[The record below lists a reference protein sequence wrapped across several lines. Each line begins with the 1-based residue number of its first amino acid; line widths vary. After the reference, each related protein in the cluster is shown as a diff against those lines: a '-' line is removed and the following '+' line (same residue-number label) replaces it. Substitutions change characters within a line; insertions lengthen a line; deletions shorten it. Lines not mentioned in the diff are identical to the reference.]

1 MKHTFPAAAPG
12 QAYAARPRLGRREA
26 EGRDRHL
33 RARLRTGAA
42 RRHWTTIAYELAVV
56 ALTTSILAWGLANHP
71 AQLDSSIL
79 VWTLGV
85 AAVDLIPVPAAGG
98 LSLSLSFPILLAAA
112 MIYPPSVAG
121 LIALVGSLDP
131 RELRRTIPVLKA
143 LFVRAQIALAVLAG
157 SAVFH
162 GLASLRSPW
171 PVLVPAV
178 FAMILVDSAINTG
191 LVALYQQ
198 LSSRAPI
205 HRVLD
210 QMHLG
215 SRWTFLTSYLL
226 LGLSGVLIARFYL
239 AEGSWAALAL
249 VAPLVFARQMFMSGR
264 ALHVTTSRYRS
275 LTENIPAVTYI
286 QSIDERRVVYV
297 SPQVESLLGFTQ
309 AQWLDDPL
317 LWAKRL
323 LPGDRERILAA
334 SAHAEATLA
343 PFSEEY
349 QLVTRSGR
357 PIWVHHKAE
366 VLRDEQGAPSAW
378 QGVVMDISR
387 LKAAEEQ
394 VAFMAYHDRLTG
406 LPNRNLFEELLDQAL
421 HRARRGALGV
431 AVLFIDIDNFKL
443 VNDSLGHAAGDEL
456 LRELAARLQK
466 AVRDSDVVAR
476 QGGDEFLVLIT
487 DIDLEGSPLTAVP
500 TAEAVALRIQQHLNE
515 PFALEKEE
523 FYVTGTIGMSIFPLD
538 AREGEDLLRN
548 ADAAMYRSKKQG
560 PGGSLLHSATTRDV
574 LAELSFATRLR
585 KAADRRDWV
594 LHYQPIVDL
603 ESGHVRSVEA
613 LIRWADPERG
623 LIQPSEFLPLAEAMG
638 LSESIGDWVLDE
650 VTRQARIWRDQG
662 FRFEMCFNVTPR
674 QLRRP
679 DIATRILSAIE
690 DAGLDP
696 SGLVV
701 EVTEAAEAGEL
712 EEAEAVLRQLRDRGL
727 GVAMDD
733 FGTGN
738 SSLAR
743 LRELP
748 VDRLKID
755 QMFVRDISR
764 DGPGRGMVSA
774 IIKLAR
780 TIGMCPIAEGIE
792 TEEQRAFLVREG
804 CPLGQ
809 GFYFS
814 RPLPAEDLPH
824 RLPRFPAALPTT
836 R

>member
-1 MKHTFPAAAPG
+1 V
-12 QAYAARPRLGRREA
+12 
-26 EGRDRHL
+26 
-33 RARLRTGAA
+33 RLRSAA
-42 RRHWTTIAYELAVV
+42 DHRHWATIAYQLAVV
-56 ALTTSILAWGLANHP
+56 APTACFLAWDLVNHR
-71 AQLDSSIL
+71 ARLDSSIL

-98 LSLSLSFPILLAAA
+98 LSLSLSFPILLAVA
-112 MIYPPSVAG
+112 MIYPPPVAG

-131 RELRRTIPVLKA
+131 REIRRTISVLKA

-157 SAVFH
+157 STVFH
-162 GLASLRSPW
+162 ALASLRSPW
-171 PVLVPAV
+171 AVLVPAV
-178 FAMILVDSAINTG
+178 FAMILADSVINTG
-191 LVALYQQ
+191 LVAVYQQ
-198 LSSRAPI
+198 LSSRIPI
-205 HRVLD
+205 HRVLH

-215 SRWTFLTSYLL
+215 SRWTFLTSYML

-239 AEGSWAALAL
+239 EEGSWAALAL

-286 QSIDERRVVYV
+286 RSIEERRVVYV

-309 AQWLDDPL
+309 DQWLEDPL
-317 LWAKRL
+317 LWANRL
-323 LPGDRERILAA
+323 DPGDRERVLSA
-334 SAHAEATLA
+334 SAHADAALT

-357 PIWVHHKAE
+357 PVWVHHKAE
-366 VLRDEQGAPSAW
+366 VLRDEHGDPSFW

-394 VAFMAYHDRLTG
+394 VTFMAYHDRLTG

-421 HRARRGALGV
+421 HRARRGGLGV

-456 LRELAARLQK
+456 LRELAARLQV
-466 AVRDSDVVAR
+466 AVRESDVVAR

-487 DIDLEGSPLTAVP
+487 DIDLQGSALTAIH
-500 TAEAVALRIQQHLNE
+500 TTEAVALRIQEHLNE

-523 FYVTGTIGMSIFPLD
+523 FYVTGTIGISIFPLD
-538 AREGEDLLRN
+538 ARKGEDLLRN
-548 ADAAMYRSKKQG
+548 ADDAMYRSKKQG
-560 PGGSLLHSATTRDV
+560 PGGSLVHSATTPNL
-574 LAELSFATRLR
+574 LAELSFATRI
-585 KAADRRDWV
+585 RRAVDARQWV

-603 ESGHVRSVEA
+603 ENGDVRAVEA

-638 LSESIGDWVLDE
+638 LSEAIGDWVLHE
-650 VTRQARIWRDQG
+650 VIRQARTWRDQG
-662 FRFEMCFNVTPR
+662 LRFEVCFNVSPR

-679 DIATRILSAIE
+679 DIAKNMLSAIE
-690 DAGLDP
+690 AAGLDP

-701 EVTEAAEAGEL
+701 EVTEAAAAGEL
-712 EEAEAVLRQLRDRGL
+712 EEAEAVLRQLRDHGL

-755 QMFVRDISR
+755 QMFVRDVLR

-792 TEEQRAFLVREG
+792 TEEQRTFLVREG

-824 RLPRFPAALPTT
+824 RLPRLPAPLPTT

>member
-112 MIYPPSVAG
+112 MIYPPSVA
-121 LIALVGSLDP
+121 
-131 RELRRTIPVLKA
+131 VLNA

-343 PFSEEY
+343 PYSDDY
-349 QLVTRSGR
+349 QLVTRSGPTLR
-357 PIWVHHKAE
+357 APHKTKAHPNAP
-366 VLRDEQGAPSAW
+366 GTPSAW

-394 VAFMAYHDRLTG
+394 VAFMAYH
-406 LPNRNLFEELLDQAL
+406 
-421 HRARRGALGV
+421 H
-431 AVLFIDIDNFKL
+431 
-443 VNDSLGHAAGDEL
+443 
-456 LRELAARLQK
+456 
-466 AVRDSDVVAR
+466 
-476 QGGDEFLVLIT
+476 
-487 DIDLEGSPLTAVP
+487 
-500 TAEAVALRIQQHLNE
+500 
-515 PFALEKEE
+515 
-523 FYVTGTIGMSIFPLD
+523 
-538 AREGEDLLRN
+538 
-548 ADAAMYRSKKQG
+548 
-560 PGGSLLHSATTRDV
+560 
-574 LAELSFATRLR
+574 
-585 KAADRRDWV
+585 
-594 LHYQPIVDL
+594 
-603 ESGHVRSVEA
+603 
-613 LIRWADPERG
+613 
-623 LIQPSEFLPLAEAMG
+623 
-638 LSESIGDWVLDE
+638 
-650 VTRQARIWRDQG
+650 
-662 FRFEMCFNVTPR
+662 
-674 QLRRP
+674 
-679 DIATRILSAIE
+679 
-690 DAGLDP
+690 
-696 SGLVV
+696 
-701 EVTEAAEAGEL
+701 
-712 EEAEAVLRQLRDRGL
+712 
-727 GVAMDD
+727 
-733 FGTGN
+733 
-738 SSLAR
+738 
-743 LRELP
+743 
-748 VDRLKID
+748 
-755 QMFVRDISR
+755 
-764 DGPGRGMVSA
+764 
-774 IIKLAR
+774 
-780 TIGMCPIAEGIE
+780 
-792 TEEQRAFLVREG
+792 
-804 CPLGQ
+804 
-809 GFYFS
+809 
-814 RPLPAEDLPH
+814 
-824 RLPRFPAALPTT
+824 
-836 R
+836 